1 MPADVVSYLS
11 LEMKTT
17 LNVKNSLCAKRV
29 DGSMS
34 IWHRF
39 TRSIGNV
46 GGRF

>member
-1 MPADVVSYLS
+1 MPADVVPYPP

-29 DGSMS
+29 DGHMS

-39 TRSIGNV
+39 TQAIGNV
-46 GGRF
+46 EGMF